1 MTDAT
6 QQALEQGSYDLIK
19 RRLSNFGGTL
29 KTQIDEVNQQRIT
42 EFGSTELQ
50 VKGRVRVRTE
60 QNCTPRDIVIVGDK
74 VIFAYNVL
82 LGLKKETSIND
93 VFSVQKLVE
102 QDDHFEVE
110 AYPEQTRFLTDTRF
124 IRDFEELYTYYKQ
137 TSLQHLYQQNGKL
150 FALFQIG
157 DKLSDVRVFRWEIH
171 PDNTI
176 NYIDNRGERDIQH
189 AHDYDFEWLKTDRS
203 DHVEGRHAHINIAD
217 QVFVETIGGS
227 LTIKIENSTDT
238 GEGIYQEP
246 VDDKNQS
253 LADSD
258 VEYALVG
265 DLVLIKILPYREKT
279 WRYFIFNTR
288 TQQVARQD
296 AIGSACVTLPEDH
309 GVIFPGGYYLQ
320 SGQAR
325 SFEEQIEDLEFHR
338 QIKSPNGEDV
348 LYVFYEPS
356 EGRYALFAYNIID
369 KNLQNPIY
377 CHGYGIY
384 NDGLTLTFKADKDEP
399 ERVHPIQIW
408 QSPFVSAEFA
418 ANAPPLTSF
427 FGKIGNPDLVRGI
440 SDLYSV
446 CKAINE
452 QSPSLFHY
460 EDMIALSR
468 NIFDRYHWL
477 NEGEFT
483 EIAQNLHSINETAE
497 QVLDE
502 FEKVTE
508 IQNKAKQAL
517 VDINKQYTD
526 VTRDIR
532 PDSFKAAPQFVQ
544 GIDALKILKGQVI
557 SLEDIKYI
565 DTDAL
570 NALQNQIDERLG
582 EVSQATAAFLQQ
594 DSALAPYHEKLK
606 ELEELSSKSESV
618 SELKTYIAQL
628 DTQSVELDLLNHT
641 MLDLDIDDSRVRT
654 QILED
659 ISAVYA
665 LVNRAK
671 ASIEIRQKS
680 LGSVEA
686 KAEFAARFKLFSQ
699 SITNAL
705 NNAKTPE
712 ACDDQLSRLLIQLEE
727 LESQFSDFDEYLS
740 EIIAKRDD
748 VYESFEAHKQS
759 LIDTRQR
766 RALNLANAAERILQG
781 VNRRAQSFTE
791 LDALNTY
798 FAADPMIS
806 KLRALTTELKE
817 LGDEIRADDI
827 QSKLKASK
835 DQGIRSLRDKQDI
848 FTDGGNSVS
857 IGKHAFSVN
866 KQLLDLTLLP
876 RDEQLMLHLTGTDYF
891 EPITDEQSLN
901 TLQQSRHLWQ
911 QTLVSENDEVYRG
924 EYLAAQILLACENSE
939 HSLTFVQLQQAQKE
953 DTLLSLVQ
961 KFAEP
966 RYQEGYEK
974 GIHDHDAC
982 AIIDTLLTQKNSLDL
997 LIYPASC
1004 RIVAQL
1010 FSAQLSTAQL
1020 NTFYHQAINAILM
1033 DKHFGATSFISSLN
1047 EQLSQQIAEYL
1058 PQIGKLRARFT
1069 DLSSD
1074 LAAAY
1079 LVQQLAQQKTAEQQQ
1094 FIISQQAKNLA
1105 EQFSS
1110 DAKAKGYINELNH
1123 ACENVTQTD
1132 ERALL
1137 FLSWVN
1143 AYCMQSDKVNT
1154 VVQAEAANYA
1164 HLSATTKLHYHVL
1177 DVTPI
1182 TQVERLM
1189 GQHKRVQEQILNVD
1203 YAEFYART
1211 RKYITEQVPAF
1222 EQYHT
1227 LRSDI
1232 LAEQKERLQLD
1243 EFKARPLSSFVRNQL
1258 INKVYFP
1265 IIGDNLA
1272 KQIGSAGKNKRTD
1285 LMGML
1290 LLISPP
1296 GYGKTTLVEY
1306 VANRLGLTFVKV
1318 NCPSIGHDQVSL
1330 DPAQAINATAEKE
1343 IAKINQSFEMGNN
1356 VMLYLD
1362 DIQHTNPEF
1371 LQKFISLCDGS
1382 RRIDGVWNGKSKTYD
1397 LRGKKFAVV
1406 MAGNP
1411 YTESGESFKIPDMLA
1426 NRADIYNLGDT
1437 LAGCEQEFA
1446 MSFIENALTSNS
1458 VLAPLANR
1466 NMDDLYKL
1474 VRICQGED
1482 ISLNEMEHGY
1492 SQAEANEIKAVLTR
1506 LMTIRNTVLKVN
1518 AQYIASAAQDNNYR
1532 TEPPFKLQGS
1542 YRNMNK
1548 MAEKVV
1554 AAMNDEELENLI
1566 RDHYRG
1572 EAQTLSKGS
1581 EENLLKLGELRGT
1594 LTQEDHAR
1602 YSQIKEDFV
1611 RLNKLDGAGSP
1622 VMMAV
1627 EQMGYLH
1634 ESLEGI
1640 ASKLSKNNL
1649 SHDYS
1654 DLLQSV
1660 GVNIQGLDN
1669 KHALAA
1675 LAQSLDNGFKQTPY
1689 ESGLEQLSAAIASN
1703 NNHSQL
1709 NALTKATS
1717 ENNTNQAFNNL
1728 EQALGKHLAPLDNK
1742 AAITELVAAVSNN
1755 NNHSQ
1760 LNELSKVL
1768 TANNSNQSINVLGQQ
1783 LGEHLAQLRN
1793 QDALSELTNAVAGNN
1808 NHAQLN
1814 ELATLVAANNN
1825 NQTLNMLSQQLEQMS
1840 NAVASNNNHAQLSE
1854 LAKVVAANN
1863 SNQTLSMLGQQLSE
1877 YIAPLDN
1884 KAQLNELIKA
1894 VASNCSHAQIDNLG
1908 EKLTQAINSNNN
1920 HQQLTQ
1926 LGETLD
1932 QLKQVTSDNNNQ
1944 QSFEQLITALNMQ
1957 TEQLNTKTELNTL
1970 ASAIANSTPDAAL
1983 NDLKHAL
1990 LAGSQ
1995 AQMQLLSEQLLVA
2008 LKSLDHSEQLAQ
2020 ILTALADNN
2029 MAQLA
2034 PDLVNQLLDELEH
2047 NNNRDILELMA
2058 QQNVKNAERQVIQSD
2073 EHKQALDA
2081 LLTAMKN
2088 QPAQVITKVVE
2099 TDTKD
2104 DAMPRQT
2111 LL

>member
-19 RRLSNFGGTL
+19 RRLNNFGASL
-29 KTQIDEVNQQRIT
+29 KTQIDDVNTQRIN
-42 EFGSTELQ
+42 EFGSTDLQ

-60 QNCTPRDIVIVGDK
+60 QNCTPRDIVIIGDK
-74 VIFAYNVL
+74 VIFAYNVF
-82 LGLKKETSIND
+82 LGLKKETAISD

-102 QDDHFEVE
+102 QDDHYEIE
-110 AYPEQTRFLTDTRF
+110 PYPETTRFLTDSRF

-203 DHVEGRHAHINIAD
+203 NHIEGRHAHINIAD

-238 GEGIYQEP
+238 GEGIYQEA

-253 LADSD
+253 LADSE

-265 DLVLIKILPYREKT
+265 DLVLLKILPYREKT
-279 WRYFIFNTR
+279 WRYFIYNTR
-288 TQQVARQD
+288 TQQVMRQD

-309 GVIFPGGYYLQ
+309 GIIFPGGYYLQ

-338 QIKSPNGEDV
+338 HIKSPNGEDV

-377 CHGYGIY
+377 CHGYAIYYDGI
-384 NDGLTLTFKADKDEP
+384 TLTFKADKDQA

-446 CKAINE
+446 CKAISE
-452 QSPSLFHY
+452 QSPTLFHY
-460 EDMIALSR
+460 EDLIALSR

-477 NEGEFT
+477 NESEFA

-526 VTRDIR
+526 VTREVR
-532 PDSFKAAPQFVQ
+532 PDSFKVAPQFVQ
-544 GIDALKILKGQVI
+544 GIDALKMLKGQVI

-565 DTDAL
+565 DIAAL
-570 NALQNQIDERLG
+570 NNLQREIDARLV

-628 DTQSVELDLLNHT
+628 DAQSVELDLLNHT

-712 ACDDQLSRLLIQLEE
+712 ACDEQLSRLLIQLEE
-727 LESQFSDFDEYLS
+727 LESQFSDFDEYLT

-806 KLRALTTELKE
+806 KLRALTSELKE

-848 FTDGGNSVS
+848 FTDGGNTVS

-891 EPITDEQSLN
+891 EPITDEKSLQ

-911 QTLVSENDEVYRG
+911 QTLVSESEVVYRG

-939 HSLTFVQLQQAQKE
+939 HSLTFAQLEQAQRDKQ
-953 DTLLSLVQ
+953 LLQLVQ

-974 GIHDHDAC
+974 GIHDHDAS

-1004 RIVAQL
+1004 RIIAQL
-1010 FSAQLSTAQL
+1010 FSAQLSSAQL
-1020 NTFYHQAINAILM
+1020 NEYFHQASNAILM
-1033 DKHFGATSFISSLN
+1033 DKHFAATSFISTLTA
-1047 EQLSQQIAEYL
+1047 QLSEQINDFL
-1058 PQIGKLRARFT
+1058 TQVSKLSARFA
-1069 DLSSD
+1069 DLSTD

-1079 LVQQLAQQKTAEQQQ
+1079 LVQQLAQQKTADQQL
-1094 FIISQQAKNLA
+1094 FIVSQQAKNLA

-1110 DAKAKGYINELNH
+1110 DAKAKGYSNELAQ
-1123 ACENVTQTD
+1123 ACENVKQTD

-1137 FLSWVN
+1137 FLSWLN
-1143 AYCMQSDKVNT
+1143 AYCLQSPKVSAM
-1154 VVQAEAANYA
+1154 VQAEAANYL
-1164 HLSATTKLHYHVL
+1164 HLSATTALQYTVL
-1177 DVTPI
+1177 DATPS

-1189 GQHKRVQEQILNVD
+1189 GQHKRVQEQVLNLD

-1222 EQYHT
+1222 EQYHA

-1232 LAEQKERLQLD
+1232 LAAQKERLQLE

-1437 LAGCEQEFA
+1437 LTGCEQEFA
-1446 MSFIENALTSNS
+1446 MSFIENALTSNA

-1466 NMDDLYKL
+1466 NMEDLYKL
-1474 VRICQGED
+1474 VRMCQGED
-1482 ISLNEMEHGY
+1482 ISLNELEHGY
-1492 SQAEANEIKAVLTR
+1492 SQAEVNEIKAVLSR
-1506 LMTIRNTVLKVN
+1506 LITIRNTVLKVN

-1566 RDHYRG
+1566 CDHYRG

-1594 LTQEDHAR
+1594 LSAEQLQR
-1602 YSQIKEDFV
+1602 FSQIKGDFV

-1634 ESLEGI
+1634 QSLEEI
-1640 ASKLSKNNL
+1640 AGKLSKSNL

-1654 DLLQSV
+1654 QLLQSV

-1669 KHALAA
+1669 KQAISSI
-1675 LAQSLDNGFKQTPY
+1675 AQSLDNGFVQTPY
-1689 ESGLEQLSAAIASN
+1689 MASLEQLSRAIAGN
-1703 NNHSQL
+1703 NCQPHLQALIEQL
-1709 NALTKATS
+1709 AALDNKEAVNALT
-1717 ENNTNQAFNNL
+1717 
-1728 EQALGKHLAPLDNK
+1728 
-1742 AAITELVAAVSNN
+1742 AAVTS
-1755 NNHSQ
+1755 
-1760 LNELSKVL
+1760 
-1768 TANNSNQSINVLGQQ
+1768 
-1783 LGEHLAQLRN
+1783 
-1793 QDALSELTNAVAGNN
+1793 
-1808 NHAQLN
+1808 
-1814 ELATLVAANNN
+1814 NN
-1825 NQTLNMLSQQLEQMS
+1825 NQTSFTELVNAINQQTQGI
-1840 NAVASNNNHAQLSE
+1840 NNNNVQAQF
-1854 LAKVVAANN
+1854 
-1863 SNQTLSMLGQQLSE
+1863 
-1877 YIAPLDN
+1877 
-1884 KAQLNELIKA
+1884 
-1894 VASNCSHAQIDNLG
+1894 
-1908 EKLTQAINSNNN
+1908 EKL
-1920 HQQLTQ
+1920 
-1926 LGETLD
+1926 
-1932 QLKQVTSDNNNQ
+1932 
-1944 QSFEQLITALNMQ
+1944 
-1957 TEQLNTKTELNTL
+1957 
-1970 ASAIANSTPDAAL
+1970 IAAWGA
-1983 NDLKHAL
+1983 K
-1990 LAGSQ
+1990 
-1995 AQMQLLSEQLLVA
+1995 
-2008 LKSLDHSEQLAQ
+2008 
-2020 ILTALADNN
+2020 
-2029 MAQLA
+2029 
-2034 PDLVNQLLDELEH
+2034 
-2047 NNNRDILELMA
+2047 
-2058 QQNVKNAERQVIQSD
+2058 
-2073 EHKQALDA
+2073 
-2081 LLTAMKN
+2081 
-2088 QPAQVITKVVE
+2088 
-2099 TDTKD
+2099 
-2104 DAMPRQT
+2104 
-2111 LL
+2111 

>member
-1 MTDAT
+1 MTDVT

-19 RRLSNFGGTL
+19 RRLSNFGTDL
-29 KTQIDEVNQQRIT
+29 KTQIDTVNKQRIE

-74 VIFAYNVL
+74 VIFAYNVQ
-82 LGLKKETSIND
+82 LGLKKETAISD

-102 QDDHFEVE
+102 QDDHFEIE
-110 AYPEQTRFLTDTRF
+110 PYPDTTRFLTDSRF

-189 AHDYDFEWLKTDRS
+189 AHDYDFEWLNTDRN
-203 DHVEGRHAHINIAD
+203 DHIEGRFAHINIAD
-217 QVFVETIGGS
+217 QLFVETTGGT

-238 GEGIYQEP
+238 GEGIYQEA

-258 VEYALVG
+258 VDYALVG
-265 DLVLIKILPYREKT
+265 DLILLKILPYREKA
-279 WRYFIFNTR
+279 WRYFIYNTR
-288 TQQVARQD
+288 TQQVMRQD

-309 GVIFPGGYYLQ
+309 GIIFPGGYYLQ

-325 SFEEQIEDLEFHR
+325 SFEEQIDDLEFHR
-338 QIKSPNGEDV
+338 HVKSPNGEDV

-377 CHGYGIY
+377 CHGYAIY
-384 NDGLTLTFKADKDEP
+384 NDGLTLTFKADKDEA

-408 QSPFVSAEFA
+408 QSPFVSSEFA
-418 ANAPPLTSF
+418 ANTPPLTSF

-446 CKAINE
+446 CKAISE
-452 QSPSLFHY
+452 QSPSLNHY

-477 NEGEFT
+477 NESEFA
-483 EIAQNLHSINETAE
+483 EIATSLHSIFETAE

-508 IQNKAKQAL
+508 IQNKAKQSL
-517 VDINKQYTD
+517 VDINKQYTE
-526 VTRDIR
+526 VTRDVR
-532 PDSFKAAPQFVQ
+532 PDSFKAAPEFVQ
-544 GIDALKILKGQVI
+544 AIDALKILKGQII

-565 DTDAL
+565 DLDAL
-570 NALQNQIDERLG
+570 NNLQKQVDEKLS

-594 DSALAPYHEKLK
+594 DSALQPYHDKLG
-606 ELEELSSKSESV
+606 ELESLSTKSESV
-618 SELKTYIAQL
+618 SELKTYIAAL
-628 DTQSVELDLLNHT
+628 DEQSVDLDLLNHT

-727 LESQFSDFDEYLS
+727 LESQFSEFDEYLS

-759 LIDTRQR
+759 LIDARQR

-791 LDALNTY
+791 LDKLNTY

-806 KLRALTTELKE
+806 KLRALTDELKE

-848 FTDGGNSVS
+848 YTDGGNTVS

-891 EPITDEQSLN
+891 EAIEDEQSLA
-901 TLQQSRHLWQ
+901 TLEQSKHLWQ
-911 QTLVSENDEVYRG
+911 QALVSENNAVYRG
-924 EYLAAQILLACENSE
+924 EYLAAQLLLACENSE
-939 HSLTFVQLQQAQKE
+939 HSLTFSQLHDAQA
-953 DTLLSLVQ
+953 DGSLLSLVQ

-982 AIIDTLLTQKNSLDL
+982 AILSTLLTQKSTLDL
-997 LIYPASC
+997 LIYPVSC
-1004 RIVAQL
+1004 RIIAQL
-1010 FSAQLSTAQL
+1010 FSAQLSAEQL
-1020 NTFYHQAINAILM
+1020 SNFYHQASNAILM
-1033 DKHFGATSFISSLN
+1033 DKHFAATQFITNLT
-1047 EQLSQQIAEYL
+1047 EQISKQVSHFLPQVALLSQ
-1058 PQIGKLRARFT
+1058 RFT
-1069 DLSSD
+1069 DFSCD
-1074 LAAAY
+1074 LTAGY
-1079 LVQQLAQQKTAEQQQ
+1079 LIQQLAQQKAPDKLC
-1094 FIISQQAKNLA
+1094 FVVSQQAKKLA
-1105 EQFSS
+1105 EQFTSE
-1110 DAKAKGYINELNH
+1110 AKVKGFSGELES
-1123 ACENVTQTD
+1123 ARKNVNSTD

-1137 FLSWVN
+1137 YLSWLN
-1143 AYCMQSDKVNT
+1143 AYCLHYPEISP
-1154 VVQAEAANYA
+1154 VVQAEAANYL
-1164 HLSATTKLHYHVL
+1164 HLSASTGLTYQVL
-1177 DVTPI
+1177 DVTPA
-1182 TQVERLM
+1182 TQVENLM
-1189 GQHKRVQEQILNVD
+1189 GQHKRVKEQVLNLD

-1211 RKYITEQVPAF
+1211 RDYITEQVPAF
-1222 EQYHT
+1222 EQYHR
-1227 LRSDI
+1227 LRTDI

-1272 KQIGSAGKNKRTD
+1272 KQIGSAGKNKRSD

-1330 DPAQAINATAEKE
+1330 DPAQAINATAKKE

-1446 MSFIENALTSNS
+1446 MSFIENSLTSNS

-1466 NMDDLYKL
+1466 SMEDLYKL
-1474 VRICQGED
+1474 VRICEGED
-1482 ISLNEMEHGY
+1482 ISLNELEHGY

-1572 EAQTLSKGS
+1572 EAQTFSKGS

-1594 LTQEDHAR
+1594 LSDEEQQRFA
-1602 YSQIKEDFV
+1602 QIKQDFV

-1627 EQMGYLH
+1627 EQMSYLH
-1634 ESLEGI
+1634 ESLQSI
-1640 ASKLSKNNL
+1640 ASKLSKTNL

-1654 DLLQSV
+1654 ELLQTLGLNV
-1660 GVNIQGLDN
+1660 QGTDNNHAIQ
-1669 KHALAA
+1669 A
-1675 LAQSLDNGFKQTPY
+1675 LAQAVESGLGQTPY
-1689 ESGLEQLSAAIASN
+1689 KDVLKQLADNTAEN
-1703 NNHSQL
+1703 NTQAQL
-1709 NALTKATS
+1709 NALVKATT
-1717 ENNTNQAFNNL
+1717 ENNTNHTLNTLAAQLGESIGSINNKSEITEL
-1728 EQALGKHLAPLDNK
+1728 TKSVAANNTNQTLAMLGQQLAEYLAPLDNK
-1742 AAITELVAAVSNN
+1742 EQLQTLIETIASNN
-1755 NNHSQ
+1755 TSSH
-1760 LNELSKVL
+1760 
-1768 TANNSNQSINVLGQQ
+1768 I
-1783 LGEHLAQLRN
+1783 
-1793 QDALSELTNAVAGNN
+1793 DALSEQLQHCIKNN
-1808 NHAQLN
+1808 NMQHG
-1814 ELATLVAANNN
+1814 V
-1825 NQTLNMLSQQLEQMS
+1825 QQL
-1840 NAVASNNNHAQLSE
+1840 
-1854 LAKVVAANN
+1854 
-1863 SNQTLSMLGQQLSE
+1863 
-1877 YIAPLDN
+1877 IA
-1884 KAQLNELIKA
+1884 
-1894 VASNCSHAQIDNLG
+1894 
-1908 EKLTQAINSNNN
+1908 
-1920 HQQLTQ
+1920 
-1926 LGETLD
+1926 
-1932 QLKQVTSDNNNQ
+1932 
-1944 QSFEQLITALNMQ
+1944 ALNSQ
-1957 TEQLNTKTELNTL
+1957 TEQLNTKAELAELTQAITNTNPNTAIL
-1970 ASAIANSTPDAAL
+1970 ALQQAI
-1983 NDLKHAL
+1983 
-1990 LAGSQ
+1990 LAGSE
-1995 AQMQLLSEQLLVA
+1995 AQIQTLSEQLLSA
-2008 LKSLDHSEQLAQ
+2008 LTTLDHSEKLAQ
-2020 ILTALADNN
+2020 ILTALKSTHSNE
-2029 MAQLA
+2029 QTHH
-2034 PDLVNQLLDELEH
+2034 LVSQLLSELKTA
-2047 NNNRDILELMA
+2047 NNRDVLELIA
-2058 QQNVKNAERQVIQSD
+2058 QQNVDNTQQNALQHSEQ
-2073 EHKQALDA
+2073 KQALEA
-2081 LLTAMKN
+2081 LISAIKN
-2088 QPAQVITKVVE
+2088 QPRQVVTQVSE
-2099 TDTKD
+2099 KD
-2104 DAMPRQT
+2104 QQDGSMPT

>member
-19 RRLSNFGGTL
+19 RRLNNFGASL
-29 KTQIDEVNQQRIT
+29 KTQIDDVNKQRID

-60 QNCTPRDIVIVGDK
+60 QSCTPRDIVIVGDK
-74 VIFAYNVL
+74 VIFAYNVQ
-82 LGLKKETSIND
+82 LGLKKETSISD

-102 QDDHFEVE
+102 QEDHYEIE
-110 AYPEQTRFLTDTRF
+110 PYPDTTRFLTDSRF

-137 TSLQHLYQQNGKL
+137 TTLQHLYQQNGKL

-171 PDNTI
+171 TDNTI

-189 AHDYDFEWLKTDRS
+189 AHDYDFEWLETDRS
-203 DHVEGRHAHINIAD
+203 NHIEGRFAHINIAD
-217 QVFVETIGGS
+217 QLFVETTGGT
-227 LTIKIENSTDT
+227 LTIKIENSTDV
-238 GEGIYQEP
+238 GEGIYQED
-246 VDDKNQS
+246 VEDKNQS

-265 DLVLIKILPYREKT
+265 DLILLKILPYREKL
-279 WRYFIFNTR
+279 WRYFIYNTR
-288 TQQVARQD
+288 TQQVMRQD

-309 GVIFPGGYYLQ
+309 GIIFPGGYYLQ

-338 QIKSPNGEDV
+338 HVKSPNGEDV

-356 EGRYALFAYNIID
+356 EGRYALFAYNIIE

-377 CHGYGIY
+377 CHGYAIY
-384 NDGLTLTFKADKDEP
+384 NDGLTLTFKADIDQA
-399 ERVHPIQIW
+399 ERVHPVQIW
-408 QSPFVSAEFA
+408 QSPFVSSEFA
-418 ANAPPLTSF
+418 ANAPALTSF

-446 CKAINE
+446 YKAINE
-452 QSPSLFHY
+452 QTPSLNHY
-460 EDMIALSR
+460 EDLIALSR

-477 NEGEFT
+477 NDSEFA
-483 EIAQNLHSINETAE
+483 EIAKSLHSIFETAE

-517 VDINKQYTD
+517 SDITTRYTD
-526 VTRDIR
+526 VMRDVR
-532 PDSFKAAPQFVQ
+532 PDSFKVTSEFVQ
-544 GIDALKILKGQVI
+544 AIESLKVLKGQII
-557 SLEDIKYI
+557 SLEDTKYI
-565 DTDAL
+565 DT
-570 NALQNQIDERLG
+570 NALDELQNNVDEKLHS
-582 EVSQATAAFLQQ
+582 VSQATAAFLQK
-594 DSALAPYHEKLK
+594 DSALEPYHNKLS
-606 ELEELSSKSESV
+606 ELEELSAKSESV
-618 SELKTYIAQL
+618 SELKTYIAEL
-628 DTQSVELDLLNHT
+628 DKLSVELDLLNHT

-659 ISAVYA
+659 ISGVYA

-671 ASIEIRQKS
+671 AGIEIRQKS

-712 ACDDQLSRLLIQLEE
+712 ECDEQLSRLLIQLEE
-727 LESQFSDFDEYLS
+727 LESQFSDYDQYLS

-759 LIDTRQR
+759 LIDARQR

-791 LDALNTY
+791 LDKLNTY
-798 FAADPMIS
+798 FAGDPMIS
-806 KLRALTTELKE
+806 KLRALTDELKDI
-817 LGDEIRADDI
+817 GDEIRADDI

-848 FTDGGNSVS
+848 FTDGGNTVS

-876 RDEQLMLHLTGTDYF
+876 RDDQLMLHLTGTDYF
-891 EPITDEQSLN
+891 EPINDETSVNSLS
-901 TLQQSRHLWQ
+901 QSRHLWQ
-911 QTLVSENDEVYRG
+911 QALVSENGDIYRG
-924 EYLAAQILLACENSE
+924 EYLAAQILLACENTE
-939 HSLTFVQLQQAQKE
+939 HALTQAQLQQAKDE
-953 DTLLSLVQ
+953 GALLNLVQ

-974 GIHDHDAC
+974 GIHDHDAT
-982 AIIDTLLTQKNSLDL
+982 AIIESLLNQKNTLDL
-997 LIYPASC
+997 LIYPVSC
-1004 RIVAQL
+1004 RIAAQL
-1010 FSAQLSTAQL
+1010 YCAQISSEQLS
-1020 NTFYHQAINAILM
+1020 TFYHQAKNAVLM
-1033 DKHFGATSFISSLN
+1033 EKHFGAMSFIASLN
-1047 EQLSQQIAEYL
+1047 AQLSDYIAEFLKTLPKLTHQLSDLSSELSAEYL
-1058 PQIGKLRARFT
+1058 VK
-1069 DLSSD
+1069 
-1074 LAAAY
+1074 
-1079 LVQQLAQQKTAEQQQ
+1079 QLAQQNSADEHM
-1094 FIISQQAKNLA
+1094 FIISQHAKNLA
-1105 EQFSS
+1105 EQFNSNANSQGYSS
-1110 DAKAKGYINELNH
+1110 DLKQANATIKS
-1123 ACENVTQTD
+1123 TD

-1137 FLSWVN
+1137 YLSWLN
-1143 AYCMQSDKVNT
+1143 AYSLQQGKTSAI
-1154 VVQAEAANYA
+1154 VQAEAANYL
-1164 HLSATTKLHYHVL
+1164 HLSATTSFKYRVL
-1177 DVTPI
+1177 DVTCDN
-1182 TQVERLM
+1182 QVTGLM
-1189 GQHKRVQEQILNVD
+1189 GQHPRIDEQTLSVD
-1203 YAEFYART
+1203 YAAFNART
-1211 RKYITEQVPAF
+1211 REYISYQVPAF
-1222 EQYHT
+1222 EHYHT
-1227 LRSDI
+1227 LRSEI
-1232 LAEQKERLQLD
+1232 LTEQKERLQLD

-1466 NMDDLYKL
+1466 NMDDLYKF
-1474 VRICQGED
+1474 VRICNGED
-1482 ISLNEMEHGY
+1482 ISLNELEYGY
-1492 SQAEANEIKAVLTR
+1492 SQAEANEIKAVISKLIV
-1506 LMTIRNTVLKVN
+1506 IRDTVLKVN

-1554 AAMNDEELENLI
+1554 AAMNEDELENLI
-1566 RDHYRG
+1566 CDHYRG

-1581 EENLLKLGELRGT
+1581 EENLLKLAELRGT
-1594 LTQEDHAR
+1594 ATEQERAR
-1602 YSQIKEDFV
+1602 FEQIKTDFV

-1634 ESLEGI
+1634 ESLEAI
-1640 ASKLSKNNL
+1640 ANKLSKHNL
-1649 SHDYS
+1649 SYDYS
-1654 DLLQSV
+1654 QS
-1660 GVNIQGLDN
+1660 I
-1669 KHALAA
+1669 HALGESSQSQSADA
-1675 LAQSLDNGFKQTPY
+1675 INALTETLSNTLAQAPDKSSFSKLIEVIKTSSNQSQLSEINTTLGANNVNQTIAMLGQHLGELITQNDNRAEIKA
-1689 ESGLEQLSAAIASN
+1689 LSAAIKDN
-1703 NNHSQL
+1703 NVQ
-1709 NALTKATS
+1709 
-1717 ENNTNQAFNNL
+1717 Q
-1728 EQALGKHLAPLDNK
+1728 HLAN
-1742 AAITELVAAVSNN
+1742 LV
-1755 NNHSQ
+1755 
-1760 LNELSKVL
+1760 
-1768 TANNSNQSINVLGQQ
+1768 
-1783 LGEHLAQLRN
+1783 
-1793 QDALSELTNAVAGNN
+1793 
-1808 NHAQLN
+1808 
-1814 ELATLVAANNN
+1814 
-1825 NQTLNMLSQQLEQMS
+1825 
-1840 NAVASNNNHAQLSE
+1840 
-1854 LAKVVAANN
+1854 
-1863 SNQTLSMLGQQLSE
+1863 
-1877 YIAPLDN
+1877 
-1884 KAQLNELIKA
+1884 
-1894 VASNCSHAQIDNLG
+1894 
-1908 EKLTQAINSNNN
+1908 QAWS
-1920 HQQLTQ
+1920 
-1926 LGETLD
+1926 G
-1932 QLKQVTSDNNNQ
+1932 KQ
-1944 QSFEQLITALNMQ
+1944 
-1957 TEQLNTKTELNTL
+1957 
-1970 ASAIANSTPDAAL
+1970 
-1983 NDLKHAL
+1983 
-1990 LAGSQ
+1990 
-1995 AQMQLLSEQLLVA
+1995 
-2008 LKSLDHSEQLAQ
+2008 
-2020 ILTALADNN
+2020 
-2029 MAQLA
+2029 
-2034 PDLVNQLLDELEH
+2034 
-2047 NNNRDILELMA
+2047 
-2058 QQNVKNAERQVIQSD
+2058 
-2073 EHKQALDA
+2073 
-2081 LLTAMKN
+2081 
-2088 QPAQVITKVVE
+2088 
-2099 TDTKD
+2099 
-2104 DAMPRQT
+2104 
-2111 LL
+2111 

>member
-1 MTDAT
+1 MTDST
-6 QQALEQGSYDLIK
+6 QHALEQGSYDLIK
-19 RRLSNFGGTL
+19 RRLNNFGATL
-29 KTQIDEVNQQRIT
+29 KTQTDNVNSQRIS

-50 VKGRVRVRTE
+50 VKGRVRARTE

-74 VIFAYNVL
+74 VIFAYNVF
-82 LGLKKETSIND
+82 LGLKKETSIDD
-93 VFSVQKLVE
+93 VFSVHKLVQQE
-102 QDDHFEVE
+102 DHFEIE
-110 AYPEQTRFLTDTRF
+110 PYPEKTLFLTDTRF

-137 TSLQHLYQQNGKL
+137 TKLQHLYQQNGKL

-157 DKLSDVRVFRWEIH
+157 EKLSDVRVFRWEIH

-176 NYIDNRGERDIQH
+176 HYIDNRGERDIKH
-189 AHDYDFEWLKTDRS
+189 AHDYDFEWQQTDRS
-203 DHVEGRHAHINIAD
+203 DHVEGRHGHINIAD
-217 QVFVETIGGS
+217 TVFVETIGGT
-227 LTIKIENSTDT
+227 LTIKIENSTET
-238 GEGIYQEP
+238 GEGIHQEP
-246 VDDKNQS
+246 VEDKNQS
-253 LADSD
+253 LADSE
-258 VEYALVG
+258 VEYAQVG
-265 DLVLIKILPYREKT
+265 DLILLKILPYREKQ
-279 WRYFIFNTR
+279 WRYFIFNSR
-288 TQQVARQD
+288 TLQVMRQD

-309 GVIFPGGYYLQ
+309 GIIFPGGYYLQ

-325 SFEEQIEDLEFHR
+325 SFEEQIDDLEFHR
-338 QIKSPNGEDV
+338 QVKSPNGEDV

-384 NDGLTLTFKADKDEP
+384 NDGIALTFKADNEQA

-418 ANAPPLTSF
+418 ANAPALTSF

-460 EDMIALSR
+460 EDMISLSR

-477 NEGEFT
+477 NENEFAD
-483 EIAQNLHSINETAE
+483 IAQNLHSIFETAE

-517 VDINKQYTD
+517 ADITKQYTE
-526 VTRDIR
+526 VTRKVR
-532 PDSFKAAPQFVQ
+532 PDSFKAVSEFVTA
-544 GIDALKILKGQVI
+544 IDALKVLKGQII

-570 NALQNQIDERLG
+570 NQLQADVDEYLSG
-582 EVSQATAAFLQQ
+582 VSQATAAFLQQ
-594 DSALAPYHEKLK
+594 STALEPYHKKLK
-606 ELEELSSKSESV
+606 ELEELSAKSESV
-618 SELKTYIAQL
+618 TELKTYVAEL
-628 DTQSVELDLLNHT
+628 DKQSVELDLLNHT
-641 MLDLDIDDSRVRT
+641 MLDLDIDDSRIRT

-659 ISAVYA
+659 ISGVYA

-671 ASIEIRQKS
+671 AGIEIRQKS

-759 LIDTRQR
+759 LIDARQR

-781 VNRRAQSFTE
+781 VNRRSQSFTE

-806 KLRALTTELKE
+806 KLRALTQELKDI
-817 LGDEIRADDI
+817 GDEIRADDI

-848 FTDGGNSVS
+848 FTDGGNTVS

-891 EPITDEQSLN
+891 EPITDAKSVE
-901 TLQQSRHLWQ
+901 TLAQSRHLWQ
-911 QTLVSENDEVYRG
+911 QALVSENSTIYRG

-939 HSLTFVQLQQAQKE
+939 HTLTFAQLQQAK
-953 DTLLSLVQ
+953 DDSTLLNVVQ

-974 GIHDHDAC
+974 GIHDHDAS
-982 AIIDTLLTQKNSLDL
+982 AIIESLLNQKSTLDL
-997 LIYPASC
+997 LIYPVSC
-1004 RIVAQL
+1004 RVVAQL
-1010 FSAQLSTAQL
+1010 YSAQLSAEQL
-1020 NTFYHQAINAILM
+1020 ATFYHQAKNALLM
-1033 DKHFGATSFISSLN
+1033 ETHFGAINFISALTS
-1047 EQLSQQIAEYL
+1047 QLSEYISEFL
-1058 PQIGKLRARFT
+1058 NTIPRMLVHFSN
-1069 DLSSD
+1069 LSSE
-1074 LAAAY
+1074 LSAAY
-1079 LVQQLAQQKTAEQQQ
+1079 LIKQLAQQKSVDEPL
-1094 FIISQQAKNLA
+1094 FIVSQQAKNLA
-1105 EQFSS
+1105 EQFNS
-1110 DAKAKGYINELNH
+1110 DANSKGFSKEL
-1123 ACENVTQTD
+1123 TQANTTLNSTD
-1132 ERALL
+1132 ERGLL
-1137 FLSWVN
+1137 YLSWLN
-1143 AYCMQSDKVNT
+1143 AYCLKHSNISAE
-1154 VVQAEAANYA
+1154 VQAEAANYL
-1164 HLSATTKLHYHVL
+1164 HLTASTSFKYSVL
-1177 DVTPI
+1177 DVNTDN
-1182 TQVERLM
+1182 TVSGLM
-1189 GQHKRVQEQILNVD
+1189 GQHKQISEQTLQVD
-1203 YAEFYART
+1203 YASFYART
-1211 RKYITEQVPAF
+1211 REYITEQVPAF
-1222 EQYHT
+1222 EQYHS
-1227 LRSDI
+1227 LRSEI

-1330 DPAQAINATAEKE
+1330 DPSQAINATAEKE

-1466 NMDDLYKL
+1466 NMDDLYKF

-1482 ISLNEMEHGY
+1482 IPLNELEYGY
-1492 SQAEANEIKAVLTR
+1492 SQAEANEIKAVINKLI
-1506 LMTIRNTVLKVN
+1506 TIRDTVLKVN

-1566 RDHYRG
+1566 CDHYRG

-1594 LTQEDHAR
+1594 ATAQEQAR
-1602 YSQIKEDFV
+1602 YEQIKGDFV

-1634 ESLEGI
+1634 EALEGI
-1640 ASKLSKNNL
+1640 ASKLSKSNL
-1649 SHDYS
+1649 SYDYNAS
-1654 DLLQSV
+1654 IGTVGEGLANLDSSQGFNLLNETLQSLLHQAPDKSSV
-1660 GVNIQGLDN
+1660 AELVSVIE
-1669 KHALAA
+1669 K
-1675 LAQSLDNGFKQTPY
+1675 S
-1689 ESGLEQLSAAIASN
+1689 SA
-1703 NNHSQL
+1703 HSQL
-1709 NALTKATS
+1709 S
-1717 ENNTNQAFNNL
+1717 EI
-1728 EQALGKHLAPLDNK
+1728 NK
-1742 AAITELVAAVSNN
+1742 T
-1755 NNHSQ
+1755 
-1760 LNELSKVL
+1760 LN
-1768 TANNSNQSINVLGQQ
+1768 ANNVNQTITMFGQQ
-1783 LGEHLAQLRN
+1783 LGEVIAQNTN
-1793 QDALSELTNAVAGNN
+1793 QDEIKVLTETLSQAI
-1808 NHAQLN
+1808 
-1814 ELATLVAANNN
+1814 ANN
-1825 NQTLNMLSQQLEQMS
+1825 
-1840 NAVASNNNHAQLSE
+1840 
-1854 LAKVVAANN
+1854 
-1863 SNQTLSMLGQQLSE
+1863 
-1877 YIAPLDN
+1877 D
-1884 KAQLNELIKA
+1884 IK
-1894 VASNCSHAQIDNLG
+1894 
-1908 EKLTQAINSNNN
+1908 
-1920 HQQLTQ
+1920 QQLTQ
-1926 LGETLD
+1926 LVQAWSG
-1932 QLKQVTSDNNNQ
+1932 KQ
-1944 QSFEQLITALNMQ
+1944 
-1957 TEQLNTKTELNTL
+1957 
-1970 ASAIANSTPDAAL
+1970 
-1983 NDLKHAL
+1983 
-1990 LAGSQ
+1990 
-1995 AQMQLLSEQLLVA
+1995 
-2008 LKSLDHSEQLAQ
+2008 
-2020 ILTALADNN
+2020 
-2029 MAQLA
+2029 
-2034 PDLVNQLLDELEH
+2034 
-2047 NNNRDILELMA
+2047 
-2058 QQNVKNAERQVIQSD
+2058 
-2073 EHKQALDA
+2073 
-2081 LLTAMKN
+2081 
-2088 QPAQVITKVVE
+2088 
-2099 TDTKD
+2099 
-2104 DAMPRQT
+2104 
-2111 LL
+2111 

>member
-19 RRLSNFGGTL
+19 RRLNNFGASL
-29 KTQIDEVNQQRIT
+29 KTQIDDVNTQRIN

-60 QNCTPRDIVIVGDK
+60 QNCTPRDIVIIGDK
-74 VIFAYNVL
+74 VIFAYNVF
-82 LGLKKETSIND
+82 LGLKKATAISD

-102 QDDHFEVE
+102 QDDHYEIE
-110 AYPEQTRFLTDTRF
+110 PYPDTTRFLTDSRF

-203 DHVEGRHAHINIAD
+203 NHIEGRHAHINIAD

-227 LTIKIENSTDT
+227 LTIKIENSTDS
-238 GEGIYQEP
+238 GEGIYQEA
-246 VDDKNQS
+246 VEDKNQS
-253 LADSD
+253 LADSE

-265 DLVLIKILPYREKT
+265 DLVLLKILPYREKT
-279 WRYFIFNTR
+279 WRYFIYNTR
-288 TQQVARQD
+288 TQQVMRQD

-309 GVIFPGGYYLQ
+309 GIIFPGGYYLQ

-338 QIKSPNGEDV
+338 HIKSPNGEDV

-377 CHGYGIY
+377 CHGYAIY
-384 NDGLTLTFKADKDEP
+384 NDGLTLTFKADKDQA

-446 CKAINE
+446 CKAISE
-452 QSPSLFHY
+452 QSPTLFHY
-460 EDMIALSR
+460 EDLIALSR

-477 NEGEFT
+477 NEGEFA

-517 VDINKQYTD
+517 LDINKQYTD
-526 VTRDIR
+526 VTREVR
-532 PDSFKAAPQFVQ
+532 PDSFKVAPQFVQ
-544 GIDALKILKGQVI
+544 GIDALKVLKGQVI

-565 DTDAL
+565 DIAAL
-570 NALQNQIDERLG
+570 NNLQTEIDARLV

-606 ELEELSSKSESV
+606 ELEQLSSKSESV

-628 DTQSVELDLLNHT
+628 DAQSVELDLLNHT

-727 LESQFSDFDEYLS
+727 LESQFSDFDEYLT

-806 KLRALTTELKE
+806 KLRALTSELKE

-848 FTDGGNSVS
+848 FTDGGNTVS

-891 EPITDEQSLN
+891 EPITDTQSLA
-901 TLQQSRHLWQ
+901 TLQKSRHLWQ
-911 QTLVSENDEVYRG
+911 QTLVSENDNVYRG
-924 EYLAAQILLACENSE
+924 EYLAAQILLASENSE
-939 HSLTFVQLQQAQKE
+939 HSLTFAQLEQAQQDKQ
-953 DTLLSLVQ
+953 LLQLVQ

-966 RYQEGYEK
+966 RYKEGYEK
-974 GIHDHDAC
+974 GIHDHDAS

-1010 FSAQLSTAQL
+1010 FSAQLSTEQQSEY
-1020 NTFYHQAINAILM
+1020 FHQASNAILM
-1033 DKHFGATSFISSLN
+1033 DKHFAATSFIGTLTV
-1047 EQLSQQIAEYL
+1047 QLSEQISEFL
-1058 PQIGKLRARFT
+1058 PHISKLAARFT
-1069 DLSSD
+1069 DLSTD

-1079 LVQQLAQQKTAEQQQ
+1079 LVQQLAQQKTAEQPQ
-1094 FIISQQAKNLA
+1094 FIVSQQAKNLA
-1105 EQFSS
+1105 EQFTS
-1110 DAKAKGYINELNH
+1110 DAKAKGYSIELAQ
-1123 ACENVTQTD
+1123 ACENVKQTD

-1137 FLSWVN
+1137 FLSWLN
-1143 AYCMQSDKVNT
+1143 AYCMQSPKVSA
-1154 VVQAEAANYA
+1154 VVQAEAANYL
-1164 HLSATTKLHYHVL
+1164 HLSATTALQYTVL
-1177 DVTPI
+1177 DATPS
-1182 TQVERLM
+1182 TQVEHLM
-1189 GQHKRVQEQILNVD
+1189 GQHKRVQEQVLNLD

-1222 EQYHT
+1222 EQYHA

-1446 MSFIENALTSNS
+1446 MSFIENALTSNA

-1466 NMDDLYKL
+1466 NMEDLYKL
-1474 VRICQGED
+1474 VRMCQGED
-1482 ISLNEMEHGY
+1482 ISLNELEHGY
-1492 SQAEANEIKAVLTR
+1492 SQAEVNEIKAVLMR
-1506 LMTIRNTVLKVN
+1506 LITIRNTVLKVN

-1566 RDHYRG
+1566 CDHYRG

-1594 LTQEDHAR
+1594 LSAEQQQR
-1602 YSQIKEDFV
+1602 FSQIKADFV

-1634 ESLEGI
+1634 QSLEEI
-1640 ASKLSKNNL
+1640 ASKLS
-1649 SHDYS
+1649 
-1654 DLLQSV
+1654 
-1660 GVNIQGLDN
+1660 
-1669 KHALAA
+1669 
-1675 LAQSLDNGFKQTPY
+1675 
-1689 ESGLEQLSAAIASN
+1689 
-1703 NNHSQL
+1703 
-1709 NALTKATS
+1709 
-1717 ENNTNQAFNNL
+1717 
-1728 EQALGKHLAPLDNK
+1728 
-1742 AAITELVAAVSNN
+1742 
-1755 NNHSQ
+1755 
-1760 LNELSKVL
+1760 
-1768 TANNSNQSINVLGQQ
+1768 
-1783 LGEHLAQLRN
+1783 
-1793 QDALSELTNAVAGNN
+1793 
-1808 NHAQLN
+1808 
-1814 ELATLVAANNN
+1814 NN
-1825 NQTLNMLSQQLEQMS
+1825 NQTSFTELVNAINQQTQGI
-1840 NAVASNNNHAQLSE
+1840 NNNNVQAQF
-1854 LAKVVAANN
+1854 
-1863 SNQTLSMLGQQLSE
+1863 
-1877 YIAPLDN
+1877 
-1884 KAQLNELIKA
+1884 
-1894 VASNCSHAQIDNLG
+1894 
-1908 EKLTQAINSNNN
+1908 EKL
-1920 HQQLTQ
+1920 
-1926 LGETLD
+1926 
-1932 QLKQVTSDNNNQ
+1932 
-1944 QSFEQLITALNMQ
+1944 
-1957 TEQLNTKTELNTL
+1957 
-1970 ASAIANSTPDAAL
+1970 IAAWGA
-1983 NDLKHAL
+1983 K
-1990 LAGSQ
+1990 
-1995 AQMQLLSEQLLVA
+1995 
-2008 LKSLDHSEQLAQ
+2008 
-2020 ILTALADNN
+2020 
-2029 MAQLA
+2029 
-2034 PDLVNQLLDELEH
+2034 
-2047 NNNRDILELMA
+2047 
-2058 QQNVKNAERQVIQSD
+2058 
-2073 EHKQALDA
+2073 
-2081 LLTAMKN
+2081 
-2088 QPAQVITKVVE
+2088 
-2099 TDTKD
+2099 
-2104 DAMPRQT
+2104 
-2111 LL
+2111 

>member
-1058 PQIGKLRARFT
+1058 PQISKLRARFT

-1143 AYCMQSDKVNT
+1143 AYCMQSDKVNA

-1594 LTQEDHAR
+1594 LTQDDHAR

-1894 VASNCSHAQIDNLG
+1894 VASNSSHAQIDNLG

-2029 MAQLA
+2029 IAQLA

-2047 NNNRDILELMA
+2047 NNNRDVLELMA
-2058 QQNVKNAERQVIQSD
+2058 QQNVKNAEQQAIQSD
-2073 EHKQALDA
+2073 EHKQALDT